1 MEIHIEAQLAHRY
14 LTPDEL
20 AEALPT
26 LNTAKLGYW
35 RHAGTGPRYRKVGKS
50 VLYVL
55 DEVVEWLEST
65 VRHGTGPGQEG

>member
-1 MEIHIEAQLAHRY
+1 MDIDIETQLAHHY
-14 LTPDEL
+14 LTPDEVE
-20 AEALPT
+20 EALPT
-26 LNTAKLGYW
+26 LNKAKLAYW
-35 RHAGTGPRYRKVGKS
+35 RHTGTGPRYRKVGKS